1 MWRKIKYWMGRA
13 WMRAFGWRV
22 EGALPPTPKFVF
34 IAAPHT
40 SNWDLPFML
49 MTAYVLGAR
58 ISWLGKHT
66 LFRGP
71 FGWLMKALGGIPVD
85 RRSPQN
91 LVQQVAARF
100 AASGELILAVP
111 PEGTRKQV
119 AYWKSGFYQIA
130 RAAQVPVGM
139 GFLDFKRKVAGL
151 GPLLHTTGDVRADM
165 DQIRAFYRDIRGKRP
180 ALESTPRLR
189 EEDAGAPAEPAVEPA
204 VSAR

>member
-1 MWRKIKYWMGRA
+1 MWRKLKYWIGRA
-13 WMRAFGWRV
+13 WLGAVGWRV
-22 EGALPPTPKFVF
+22 EGKLPEARKFVF

-40 SNWDLPFML
+40 SNWDLPLML
-49 MTAYVLGAR
+49 LTAYVLGAR

-100 AASGELILAVP
+100 TATDAMILAVS
-111 PEGTRKQV
+111 PEGTRTKV
-119 AYWKSGFYQIA
+119 TYWKSGFYQIA
-130 RAAQVPVGM
+130 HAAQVPVAM

-151 GPLLHTTGDVRADM
+151 GPLLLTTGDVHADM
-165 DQIRAFYRDIRGKRP
+165 DRIRAFYRDIRGKRP
-180 ALESTPRLR
+180 ENETTPRLR
-189 EEDAGAPAEPAVEPA
+189 EEDAEARVEPA